1 MFSPESSLLD
11 TALSDYE
18 SVLSSW
24 RNSEMG
30 KNFIN
35 NTIGNNEGYIRVRLA
50 PFYYSGMP
58 SVFRTKQGYPIKA
71 IGKIIFII
79 HVWVCRRY
87 NDRVVRLHR
96 QEV

>member
-1 MFSPESSLLD
+1 
-11 TALSDYE
+11 
-18 SVLSSW
+18 
-24 RNSEMG
+24 
-30 KNFIN
+30 
-35 NTIGNNEGYIRVRLA
+35 
-50 PFYYSGMP
+50 MP